1 MVELNLATNQLTKIP
16 EDVCGL
22 VSLEVNRLSPQGS
35 FPFTRVESFVNQRFS
50 GKSARAISPPRDPL
64 TLLETFQGG
73 CLLGS
78 LPLCRR
84 PLYSTGPVILTP
96 LLTLFGVFVCLMNRS
111 REHLSTESTREEWER
126 ETCWRSEPTV
136 LPASP
141 QSRNLAA

>member
-22 VSLEVNRLSPQGS
+22 VSLEVTAVSPQGS
-35 FPFTRVESFVNQRFS
+35 VLFTRAESFVNQRLS

-64 TLLETFQGG
+64 TLLETSRGG

-84 PLYSTGPVILTP
+84 PLYSTGPVILIV
-96 LLTLFGVFVCLMNRS
+96 LLTLFGVFLCLIN
-111 REHLSTESTREEWER
+111 TE
-126 ETCWRSEPTV
+126 
-136 LPASP
+136 AG
-141 QSRNLAA
+141 NI